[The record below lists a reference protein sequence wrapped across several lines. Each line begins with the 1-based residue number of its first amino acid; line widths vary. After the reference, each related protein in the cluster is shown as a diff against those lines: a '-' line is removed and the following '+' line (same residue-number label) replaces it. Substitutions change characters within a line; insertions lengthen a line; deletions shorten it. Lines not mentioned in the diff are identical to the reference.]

1 MHDTKIE
8 GFNYGPYAEHIICSH
23 HLTHHDLSSMASRD
37 SFNTAISDDKIMGD
51 PAIELLIIYGFVV
64 TMIEDTPSDSGR

>member
-1 MHDTKIE
+1 
-8 GFNYGPYAEHIICSH
+8 
-23 HLTHHDLSSMASRD
+23 MASRD